1 MSKFKL
7 PTKHEI
13 KTFVEKHKA
22 EIATVGAVTA
32 LTVIYAVTPRNAQT
46 PVVPTTPTT
55 RNTPKAQEWVD
66 YQGISDCGMGMVI
79 ITGDGSDKLQRGG
92 SLHVQTDNP
101 DLAVLITEAPKTEA
115 PTATE

>member
-1 MSKFKL
+1 MSQFKL

-13 KTFVEKHKA
+13 KTFVAKHKA

-46 PVVPTTPTT
+46 PAVPTTPKT
-55 RNTPKAQEWVD
+55 QEWVD
-66 YQGISDCGMGMVI
+66 YQGISECGQGMVI
-79 ITGDGSDKLQRGG
+79 VTETGADKLQRGE

>member
-13 KTFVEKHKA
+13 KAFVEKHKA

-46 PVVPTTPTT
+46 PTIPSTPTTP
-55 RNTPKAQEWVD
+55 NTQKWSE
-66 YQGISDCGMGMVI
+66 YHGISDCGWGMVI
-79 ITGDGSDKLQRGG
+79 ITETGSDKLQRGE
-92 SLHVQTDNP
+92 SLRVQTDNP

>member
-46 PVVPTTPTT
+46 PAIPTTPKTQKWT
-55 RNTPKAQEWVD
+55 E
-66 YQGISDCGMGMVI
+66 YYGISDCGWGMVMV
-79 ITGDGSDKLQRGG
+79 TETGSDKLQRGE
-92 SLHVQTDNP
+92 SLRVQTDNP

>member
-13 KTFVEKHKA
+13 KTFVEKHKV
-22 EIATVGAVTA
+22 EITIAGAVTA
-32 LTVIYAVTPRNAQT
+32 LTVINAVTPRNAKT
-46 PVVPTTPTT
+46 PVIPSTPKSPTTPKT
-55 RNTPKAQEWVD
+55 QEWVD
-66 YQGISDCGMGMVI
+66 YQGISGCGQGMVI
-79 ITGDGSDKLQRGG
+79 ITGEGSDKLQRGE